1 MLRLQCPV
9 NIFILWGLKS
19 ELASKKYINN
29 FAYKIILRRCSF
41 MAIDPSAIKVLVE
54 MKEKGLEEQYNKK
67 LEVIKEVMADL
78 FRIESELRNKSV
90 KRKEVK

>member
-1 MLRLQCPV
+1 
-9 NIFILWGLKS
+9 
-19 ELASKKYINN
+19 
-29 FAYKIILRRCSF
+29 